1 MTKTDSVYLKDILDA
16 INKIE
21 GFVGGTSFAEFEND
35 ERTQF
40 AVFHAFEVIGEAAN
54 KLSKQFRDNN
64 LEFPVR
70 EAIELRNFLI
80 HGYDQIRLDIV
91 WKTIKEDLS
100 ALKVLVLKEIKN

>member
-1 MTKTDSVYLKDILDA
+1 MTKIDSVYLEDILEA

-21 GFVGGTSFAEFEND
+21 EFVDKVSFKEFEED

-54 KLSKQFRDNN
+54 KISNTFRESNPD
-64 LEFPVR
+64 FPTR

-91 WKTIKEDLS
+91 WKTINDNLPSLKKQVQDL
-100 ALKVLVLKEIKN
+100 LK